1 MLGYV
6 LQSVKNWQGSLQENK
21 KIYVFISVA

>member
-6 LQSVKNWQGSLQENK
+6 LQSVENWQGSLQENK